1 MNSICMNKVQTHN
14 DLLAENERLRIQLE
28 EATET
33 IQAIRS
39 GQIDALV
46 VEGKEG
52 HELYTLK
59 TADITYRVI
68 IETMNEG
75 AVTLGPGGLI
85 VYCNSTFASLVSTPL
100 SKVIG
105 LPFYLFVN
113 PDCQSLCQELFAEG
127 RTENRKEEITLLDST
142 GQLVPCLLSVT
153 TLELDEGA
161 SLSVIVTDLTVQK
174 ENQQLLRQNN
184 DRLEKS
190 NTALEI
196 SNNALNLSNENL
208 QQFAYV
214 ASHDLQEPLRKIQSF
229 GDLLKENYG
238 PQLGADGLDMITR
251 MGAAATRMSL
261 LIKDLLNFSRLTT
274 KQIPFV
280 PVSLDTLL
288 TEILD
293 DLSMAV
299 AESGAVVEYNDL
311 PEVQGDPSQLHQLFL
326 NLLSNALK
334 FRRADTAPH
343 ICLSARQLVASAI
356 PASALATRIKNRR
369 NQPFYEISVVDNG
382 IGFDDQYVDRIFQV
396 FQRLHGKSSYPG
408 SGVGLAICR
417 KVAFNHHGGLTA
429 QSKPGEGATF
439 KVYLPVQQE

>member
-1 MNSICMNKVQTHN
+1 M
-14 DLLAENERLRIQLE
+14 
-28 EATET
+28 
-33 IQAIRS
+33 
-39 GQIDALV
+39 
-46 VEGKEG
+46 
-52 HELYTLK
+52 
-59 TADITYRVI
+59 
-68 IETMNEG
+68 
-75 AVTLGPGGLI
+75 
-85 VYCNSTFASLVSTPL
+85 
-100 SKVIG
+100 
-105 LPFYLFVN
+105 
-113 PDCQSLCQELFAEG
+113 
-127 RTENRKEEITLLDST
+127 
-142 GQLVPCLLSVT
+142 PCLLSVT
-153 TLELDEGA
+153 TLELDAGT

-238 PQLGADGLDMITR
+238 DNLGTEGLDMINR

-274 KQIPFV
+274 QQAPFV
-280 PVSLDTLL
+280 PVALDTLL
-288 TEILD
+288 SEILD
-293 DLSMAV
+293 DLSIAV
-299 AESGAVVEYNDL
+299 AESGAVVEYSNL
-311 PEVQGDPSQLHQLFL
+311 PVVQGDPSQLQQLFL

-334 FRRADTAPH
+334 FRRPDTAPH
-343 ICLSARQLVASAI
+343 IHLVARQIVASDI
-356 PASALATRIKNRR
+356 PLSALASRTESRL
-369 NQPFYEISVVDNG
+369 NQPFHEISVADNG
-382 IGFDDQYVDRIFQV
+382 IGFDDRYIDRIFQV
-396 FQRLHGKSSYPG
+396 FQRLHGKTSYPG

-439 KVYLPVQQE
+439 IVYLPA